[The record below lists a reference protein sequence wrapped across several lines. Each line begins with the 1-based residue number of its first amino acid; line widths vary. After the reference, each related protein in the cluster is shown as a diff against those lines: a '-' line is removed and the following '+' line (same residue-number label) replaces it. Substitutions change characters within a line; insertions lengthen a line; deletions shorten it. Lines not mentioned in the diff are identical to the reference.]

1 MISYKKKTFSLAV
14 QIITDKKKKTFYS
27 NDFPPVVGSDLHSK
41 LKGGIRTS
49 IDVPSSFSILK
60 VLIKN
65 LKFYDEENL
74 PFDRIFLPPHMPTW
88 C

>member
-1 MISYKKKTFSLAV
+1 LISYKKKTFSLAV

-60 VLIKN
+60 VPHICPLGADN
-65 LKFYDEENL
+65 ETWDEY
-74 PFDRIFLPPHMPTW
+74 
-88 C
+88 